1 MEHAVIDLGGQNHH
15 PAESGTGTSDRPM
28 AGWKM
33 TLHLV
38 AALAVGVV
46 LGGFGVSE
54 LRDSR
59 DLRERNA
66 VVALVALPQSA
77 NFGGSAAQG
86 SVQLS
91 GQLLLINAGP
101 APITVREVQA
111 ERPGFTVRSTG
122 QPRLLP
128 PGGTGQL
135 LVELRFE
142 CSVAIQPEPLSL
154 RLSVETDDRQVR
166 EVTHPVALVGSAW
179 ERDAQSMCERH
190 AAGTGLVS

>member
-1 MEHAVIDLGGQNHH
+1 MIDLDGQNHQ
-15 PAESGTGTSDRPM
+15 PAETGTGTSDRPM
-28 AGWKM
+28 ARRKM
-33 TLHLV
+33 TLRLV
-38 AALAVGVV
+38 AALVVGVV

-77 NFGGSAAQG
+77 NYGGSAAQG

-101 APITVREVQA
+101 APITVRGVQA
-111 ERPGFTVRSTG
+111 EGPGVAVRSIG

-142 CSVAIQPEPLSL
+142 CAVAFQPEPLSL
-154 RLSVETDDRQVR
+154 RFSVETDDRQVR

-179 ERDAQSMCERH
+179 ERDAQRMCELHTAR
-190 AAGTGLVS
+190 AGLVS

>member
-1 MEHAVIDLGGQNHH
+1 MIDLDEQNHQ
-15 PAESGTGTSDRPM
+15 PAESGTTTPDRLTVRQ
-28 AGWKM
+28 KM
-33 TLHLV
+33 TLRLV
-38 AALAVGVV
+38 AAFVVGVV

-59 DLRERNA
+59 DQRERNA

-77 NFGGSAAQG
+77 DFGGSSAQG

-91 GQLLLINAGP
+91 GQLMLINAGP
-101 APITVREVQA
+101 APITVRRVQA
-111 ERPGFTVRSTG
+111 ERSGVVVRSTG

-142 CSVAIQPEPLSL
+142 CSIAFQPEPLSL
-154 RLSVETDDRQVR
+154 QLSVETDDKQVR
-166 EVTHPVALVGSAW
+166 EVSYPVALVGSDW
-179 ERDAQSMCERH
+179 ERDAQRMCEAH
-190 AAGTGLVS
+190 A